1 MFKHD
6 RSYQTTEQRSL
17 AIKSISSTK
26 LPQTCAQKYS
36 SYASINNG
44 GGGGSSR
51 TIANC
56 TKSQNVYVRGKLIG
70 KNYCVRL

>member
-6 RSYQTTEQRSL
+6 RSYQTMEQRSL